1 MAPACNRS
9 SGEGR
14 DSGRG
19 RFAGIPIGGN
29 GRGDGA
35 EEDGRILG
43 GCGGCTSAGGGA
55 AAPAEAT
62 GTGGGEHCHR
72 FMMVVEGKSGD
83 FSAKVRES

>member
-43 GCGGCTSAGGGA
+43 GCGGCTY
-55 AAPAEAT
+55 
-62 GTGGGEHCHR
+62 
-72 FMMVVEGKSGD
+72 VKVEKN
-83 FSAKVRES
+83 REKMILF